1 MTSAQIIDLIQL
13 HAESNDADIM
23 SKIITDLLLL
33 TSTRRIKME
42 QLYNRYKGEVPILER
57 VFDDPLKINS
67 KIPNDFR
74 GVIIDNNVGYF
85 TGHPITYMYETRDD
99 TDIPQNVSDTLE
111 SFKIRNNIED
121 LDSTTAR
128 FAAICGYGARLMYI
142 DKKGK
147 ERAMNIKPWESVFIF
162 DTTLEE
168 LQYAF
173 CFYTMIEDVLGVS
186 REVIKLEWYDNT
198 NVTFYKSYTDVGK
211 FILDDDIPTTEA
223 NPRPHMFDVVPL
235 VKFQN
240 NDTEQG
246 DFEKVEELIDAYDR
260 NLSDEQNETEEFR
273 LAYLAYYG
281 AEPTPEDMKKFRQ
294 TGALCFPEGTDAKYL
309 TKDLSGV
316 VAFITHHEQV
326 LNANIYK
333 FAKTVDM
340 SDEKFSGSGQSGESR
355 KWKLLAPENNTITKE
370 RKFIRG
376 LRYMFQILETAW
388 TKKGVA
394 FDNELM
400 GFQFTRNLPIEMSS
414 EADTTVKLKGLIPE
428 RMRLSLLSFV
438 DDPDAALEEMQ
449 EDEKANTANLWN
461 SPNIDSSK
469 NPDASPFT
477 EKPKSGKAGDDA
489 QVSE

>member
-23 SKIITDLLLL
+23 SKIITDLMLL
-33 TSTRRIKME
+33 TSTRRIEME
-42 QLYNRYKGEVPILER
+42 QLYNRYKGEVPILDR
-57 VFDDPLKINS
+57 KFDDPLKINS

-74 GVIIDNNVGYF
+74 GVIIYNNVGYF
-85 TGHPITYMYETRDD
+85 TGHPITYLYQMREDD
-99 TDIPQNVSDTLE
+99 VDVPKTVTDTIE

-147 ERAMNIKPWESVFIF
+147 ERAMNVKPWETVFIF
-162 DTTLEE
+162 DATLEE

-186 REVIKLEWYDNT
+186 RECVKLEWYDEK
-198 NVTFYKSYTDVGK
+198 NVTFYKSYSDVGK
-211 FILDDDIPTTEA
+211 FILDPDIPEEE
-223 NPRPHMFDVVPL
+223 NPKPHMFDSVPM

-246 DFEKVEELIDAYDR
+246 DFEKVEALIDAYDR

-355 KWKLLAPENNTITKE
+355 KWKLLAPENNTVTKE

-388 TKKGVA
+388 TKKSIP

-400 GFQFTRNLPIEMSS
+400 GFQFTRNLPIEMAG
-414 EADTTVKLKGLIPE
+414 EAATTSLLKGNISE
-428 RMRLSLLSFV
+428 ITRLSLLSFI
-438 DDPDAALEEMQ
+438 DDPEAELDRMK
-449 EDEKANTANLWN
+449 EDEKANTENLWN
-461 SPNIDSSK
+461 TPPPVIAPI
-469 NPDASPFT
+469 NPPP
-477 EKPKSGKAGDDA
+477 KPKAVKGDAA